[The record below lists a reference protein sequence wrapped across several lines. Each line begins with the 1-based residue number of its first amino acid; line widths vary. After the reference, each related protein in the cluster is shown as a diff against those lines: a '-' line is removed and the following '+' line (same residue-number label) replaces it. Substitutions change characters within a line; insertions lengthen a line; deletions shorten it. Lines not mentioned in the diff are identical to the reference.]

1 MKTIGTPISL
11 LAALF
16 VAQNSFAAEGHG
28 GDGAHSKVPA
38 PEASA
43 AEVPD
48 GYKVE
53 VFLSGLTFP
62 TSIEFGAD
70 GDVFVAE
77 SGYTYGDAKATP
89 RVIRYDKSGERK
101 GEISDGLVGPVNDL
115 LWHDEKLFISH
126 RGKISVI
133 ENTRIKDLVTGLPSD
148 GDHQNNQIVAGPD
161 GMLYFGQGVATN
173 SGVVGLDNANMGW
186 LKKHPDFHDVS
197 AKDIKL
203 TGETFTTENP
213 LTSDESVKA
222 VTSAFQPFAGG
233 KNEDGKVAGHTKAGG
248 TILRMRPDGSD
259 LEVFA
264 WGLRNPYGLSF
275 SGDAL
280 YATEN
285 GFDARGSRPIA
296 NDKEDLYKIE
306 EGAWYGWP
314 DFGSGIPVTD
324 PQFKPEDKPQPQ
336 FLMAAHPDVMKP
348 LATYAKHSSIT
359 KMAISPG
366 GAFAEKGKI
375 FIAFFGHM
383 APMTGEVEKHGGHRV
398 IMVDPASFE
407 SSDFL
412 TQKHHSQSGEGDGKS
427 GHHKTSEEKSS
438 DGNAASAG
446 PRRLLD
452 VQFSPE
458 GDSLYVVDYGVMFV
472 DKDGI
477 TPKPETGVVWRIRR
491 DGN

>member
-1 MKTIGTPISL
+1 
-11 LAALF
+11 
-16 VAQNSFAAEGHG
+16 V
-28 GDGAHSKVPA
+28 V
-38 PEASA
+38 
-43 AEVPD
+43 
-48 GYKVE
+48 
-53 VFLSGLTFP
+53 
-62 TSIEFGAD
+62 
-70 GDVFVAE
+70 
-77 SGYTYGDAKATP
+77 
-89 RVIRYDKSGERK
+89 
-101 GEISDGLVGPVNDL
+101 
-115 LWHDEKLFISH
+115 
-126 RGKISVI
+126 
-133 ENTRIKDLVTGLPSD
+133 
-148 GDHQNNQIVAGPD
+148 
-161 GMLYFGQGVATN
+161 TN
-173 SGVVGLDNANMGW
+173 SGVAGMDSANMGW
-186 LKKHPDFHDVS
+186 LKMHPDFHDVP

-203 TGETFTTENP
+203 TGETFTTGNP
-213 LTSDESVKA
+213 LTSDESDKA
-222 VTSAFQPFAGG
+222 VTSPFGSFAGG
-233 KNEDGKVAGHTKAGG
+233 KNEDGKVAGQTKAGG
-248 TILRMRPDGSD
+248 TILRMKPDGSG

-275 SGDAL
+275 SADGTL

-296 NDKEDLYKIE
+296 NDKEDLYKIV

-336 FLMAAHPDVMKP
+336 FLMAEHPDVVKP
-348 LATYAKHSSIT
+348 LATYTKHSAIT

-366 GAFAEKGKI
+366 GAFAEKGKM

-383 APMTGEVEKHGGHRV
+383 APMTGTVDEHGGHRV
-398 IMVDPASFE
+398 IMVDPVSFE

-412 TQKHHSQSGEGDGKS
+412 TQKHHGHSEGKEEKT
-427 GHHKTSEEKSS
+427 GHHKSPDGDSG

-458 GDSLYVVDYGVMFV
+458 GDALYVVDYGVMFV
-472 DKDGI
+472 DKEGI

>member
-1 MKTIGTPISL
+1 M
-11 LAALF
+11 
-16 VAQNSFAAEGHG
+16 
-28 GDGAHSKVPA
+28 KVPA

-77 SGYTYGDAKATP
+77 AGYTYGPAEVIP
-89 RVIRYDKSGERK
+89 RIIRYDKTGERK
-101 GEISDGLVGPVNDL
+101 GEITVGLVGPINDL
-115 LWHDEKLFISH
+115 LWHDGKLFISH
-126 RGKISVI
+126 RGKISVM
-133 ENTRIKDLVTGLPSD
+133 EGDGVKDLVTGLPSE

-173 SGVVGLDNANMGW
+173 SGVVGKDNLMMGW
-186 LKKHPDFHDVS
+186 LKKHPDFHDVP

-203 TGETFTTENP
+203 TGETFITKNP
-213 LTSDESVKA
+213 LDSQDSDKA
-222 VTSAFQPFAGG
+222 VTSPLGPFAGG
-233 KNEDGKVAGHTKAGG
+233 ENKDGMIPGQTKAGG
-248 TILRMRPDGSD
+248 TVLRMKPDGSG

-275 SGDAL
+275 SADGIL

-285 GFDARGSRPIA
+285 GFDVRGSRPIA
-296 NDKEDLYKIE
+296 NDKEDLYKIV

-324 PQFKPEDKPQPQ
+324 PQFKPEGESQPQ
-336 FLMAAHPDVMKP
+336 FLMEEHPNVVKP
-348 LATYAKHSSIT
+348 LATYPKHSSIT
-359 KMAISPG
+359 KMAICPDG
-366 GAFAEKGKI
+366 TFGETGKI
-375 FIAFFGHM
+375 FISFFGHM
-383 APMTGEVEKHGGHRV
+383 APMTGDVDQHGGHRV
-398 IMVDPASFE
+398 IMVDPDTFE

-412 TQKHHSQSGEGDGKS
+412 TQKRHGHSGAEDGKS
-427 GHHKTSEEKSS
+427 GHQESSESESS

-458 GDSLYVVDYGVMFV
+458 GDSLCVVDYGVMLV
-472 DKDGI
+472 DKKGI
-477 TPKPETGVVWRIRR
+477 TPKPETGVVWRISPEK
-491 DGN
+491 